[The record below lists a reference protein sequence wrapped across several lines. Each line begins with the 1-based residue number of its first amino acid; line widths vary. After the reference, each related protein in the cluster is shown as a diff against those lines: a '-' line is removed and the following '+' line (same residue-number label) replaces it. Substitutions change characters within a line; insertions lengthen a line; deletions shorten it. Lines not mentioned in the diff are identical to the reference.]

1 MKVKKINVEPIPAEV
16 KEMKFNAST
25 PRQEALRLQKQNTK
39 EQLALIKAHHG
50 GKGKL
55 HTVPQFHTGAPC
67 ISGKCGNH
75 SSIVA
80 NKNIMTSKKNS
91 VYDSDVISADKM
103 SDFMKK
109 GGRKYGKK
117 SRKVTRKKK
126 RKPNQNTKKTKKH
139 TKKSK
144 RLRKKVKGKRHS
156 RKSK

>member
-117 SRKVTRKKK
+117 SRKVTHKKK

-144 RLRKKVKGKRHS
+144 RLRKKVKGKTHS

>member
-80 NKNIMTSKKNS
+80 NKNIITSKKNS

-117 SRKVTRKKK
+117 SRKVTHKKK

-144 RLRKKVKGKRHS
+144 RLRKKVKGKTHS

>member
-144 RLRKKVKGKRHS
+144 RLRKKVKGKTHS